1 MKSWL
6 LALAAVAATFPAV
19 APAQSQAA
27 MAVAQARGAGLVG
40 ERFDGYLGLA
50 VDGGP
55 MLRHQ
60 VASVNIRRRA
70 LYAQLSASRGVTVQ
84 EVGLTAACQL
94 LGTVGVG
101 ERYLLS
107 DNVWR
112 VRASGQSAPVPDY
125 CR

>member
-1 MKSWL
+1 MKRAL
-6 LALAAVAATFPAV
+6 LVVAAFALVAPAV
-19 APAQSQAA
+19 AETPAS
-27 MAVAQARGAGLVG
+27 AVARARGAGQVG

-55 MLRHQ
+55 LLRQQ
-60 VASVNIRRRA
+60 VQAINIRRRS
-70 LYAQLSASRGVTVQ
+70 LYSQLASRRGVTLQ
-84 EVGLTAACQL
+84 EVGITAACQL

-101 ERYLLS
+101 ERYALT

-112 VRASGQSAPVPDY
+112 VRRAGQGAPVPDY